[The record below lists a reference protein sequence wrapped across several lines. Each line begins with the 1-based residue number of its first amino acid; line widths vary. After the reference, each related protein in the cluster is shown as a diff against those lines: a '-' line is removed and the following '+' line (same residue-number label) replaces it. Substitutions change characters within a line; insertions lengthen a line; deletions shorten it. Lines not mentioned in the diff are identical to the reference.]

1 MNDKTKSLIGIIIIV
16 ILFIFFSYIIQK
28 NIEFFKDLIGTSFL
42 GMFLYVIIIITAIV
56 VAPVSALP
64 LLPIVSNLW
73 GWVVAGILSAI
84 GWSVG
89 ALIAFVIARKY
100 GVRIVKKLIPLKK
113 IGNLEKKVHKKHIFW
128 SIVLL
133 RMVFPIDII
142 SYVLG
147 LFSKIKT
154 KKYILATVMGIVPHA
169 LILAYLGRMPF
180 QYQIIAFLIIIIILL
195 IGFIIKNKM
204 RNEGK
209 KIKKKVNKIR
219 NNIKNKRNKRKKKKK
234 RKKRSIVKL

>member
-1 MNDKTKSLIGIIIIV
+1 MDDKTKSIIGIIIIV

-28 NIEFFKDLIGTSFL
+28 NIEFFKDLIGTSFF

-56 VAPVSALP
+56 VAPVSAIP

-73 GWVVAGILSAI
+73 GWVLAGILSII
-84 GWSVG
+84 GWSIG

-128 SIVLL
+128 SIVFL
-133 RMVFPIDII
+133 RMVIPVDIL

-154 KKYILATVMGIVPHA
+154 KDYILATVMGIVPHA
-169 LILAYLGRMPF
+169 FILAYLGRMPF
-180 QYQIIAFLIIIIILL
+180 YYQIIIFLIVIIILL
-195 IGFIIKNKM
+195 IGFIIKNKI
-204 RNEGK
+204 RK
-209 KIKKKVNKIR
+209 KGNK
-219 NNIKNKRNKRKKKKK
+219 KRKKKKK
-234 RKKRSIVKL
+234 RNE